1 MTWSDFL
8 ANSLRDLRSDTARP
22 GNSSGRGSGGMPR
35 RSGRVGFRKKNILLG
50 WTGKSFDFFWRNHVG
65 IKALGMLSGGLD
77 STLAAKI
84 LVDMG
89 IEVEGV
95 NFSTGFCVTE
105 HTRNFKS
112 EEKKPLRPN
121 EALRLAAGLKL
132 KLHIIDVS
140 KDYLPVVIAP
150 KYGYGANLNPCV
162 DCRIFM
168 FKRMRKLMDEFE
180 ADFMFTGEVLGQRPM
195 SQHRE
200 ALKTIETDSGL
211 SGLVLRP
218 LSAALL
224 DPTIPEIKGWVDRS
238 KLLALSGRSRKP
250 QIAIA
255 KELGMED
262 YPHPAGGCCYLT
274 DPQYAAKLQ
283 DFFDHYGKAALTQ
296 EHVLMLKVGRH
307 LRVSEKIKVIAGRN
321 ERENNFLKLYE
332 SGRHVFQV
340 PDYSSAHVLAEI
352 EEGAVSDAAG
362 IIASIA
368 ARYSDAPKGAR
379 AAVGHRYGEFQES

>member
-1 MTWSDFL
+1 
-8 ANSLRDLRSDTARP
+8 
-22 GNSSGRGSGGMPR
+22 
-35 RSGRVGFRKKNILLG
+35 
-50 WTGKSFDFFWRNHVG
+50 
-65 IKALGMLSGGLD
+65 MLSGGLD

-105 HTRNFKS
+105 HTRNFKN

-121 EALRLAAGLKL
+121 EALRLAAELKF
-132 KLHIIDVS
+132 KLHIIDIS
-140 KDYLPVVIAP
+140 KDYLPVVTNP

-168 FKRMRKLMDEFE
+168 FKRMRKLMDDFG
-180 ADFMFTGEVLGQRPM
+180 AQFMFTGEVLGQRPM

-238 KLLALSGRSRKP
+238 KLLDLSGRSRKP
-250 QIAIA
+250 QMALA
-255 KELGMED
+255 KGLHMED
-262 YPHPAGGCCYLT
+262 YPQPAGGCCYLT
-274 DPQYAAKLQ
+274 DPQYTAKLQ
-283 DFFDHYGKAALTQ
+283 DVFDHEGKQNLTH

-307 LRVSEKIKVIAGRN
+307 FRLSDKIKVIVGRN
-321 ERENNFLKLYE
+321 EKENNFLKIYE
-332 SGRHVFQV
+332 KNRHVFQIWNF
-340 PDYSSAHVLAEI
+340 PSAHVLAEI
-352 EEGAVSDAAG
+352 KGEARPEEIATL
-362 IIASIA
+362 ASIA

-379 AAVGHRYGEFQES
+379 VVVEHRFGDFSEKVEATAIEEAPLEAWRI